1 MREITTHKGNELDDA
16 LTIRA
21 LNEPGHGGAC
31 HHYVIDTPSLQ
42 FRVEGSDGTERLHGH
57 LAGIAFQEGPVKEH
71 GVNGIS
77 IESLLA
83 ICIDRLEGF
92 QSGPY
97 RNGCNEEAMAHLKYA
112 MTRLKAR
119 TAERQAR
126 GVEGTSTQ

>member
-21 LNEPGHGGAC
+21 YDRPNQPGGAC
-31 HHYVIDTPSLQ
+31 HSYEIVDRNRPWSCSL
-42 FRVEGSDGTERLHGH
+42 S
-57 LAGIAFQEGPVKEH
+57 FQDGPVKES

-97 RNGCNEEAMAHLKYA
+97 ATSGNGIALSNLRSALDE
-112 MTRLKAR
+112 LKAR
-119 TAERQAR
+119 TKNRQAR
-126 GVEGTSTQ
+126 GVEGTSAL